1 MILKLAWKNIWRN
14 RRRTYITISAI
25 AFAVLFAVAM
35 RSMQQ
40 GMEEQMVKT
49 AVENN
54 LGYIQVHS
62 DGYWDDKL
70 LENGM
75 FSDDISISKVEAVKN
90 VAKVDEKLEMGMIC
104 NFRQQSRGSNWT
116 CCGEKL

>member
-1 MILKLAWKNIWRN
+1 MMILKLAWKNIWRN

-75 FSDDISISKVEAVKN
+75 FSDDISISKVGAVISSSSPQLLSVKS
-90 VAKVDEKLEMGMIC
+90 VSVSSFASHVSASL
-104 NFRQQSRGSNWT
+104 R
-116 CCGEKL
+116 